1 MKTVWRV
8 FSYLKRYPWMA
19 AGTLTCAILS
29 TLMVIVFPATAKWI
43 IDDVV
48 RANRPDKLLPLILLA
63 AVAFL
68 VQHGF
73 KALRLVLNNTFEQ
86 RVIFDLRSD
95 LYSHIQLLPLRW
107 FDNRAT
113 GDLMTRVIEDV
124 NSVER
129 VLIDGIEQGVVAI
142 LQVVIVISVMFYL
155 NVKLALLAL
164 VPFPLLIAG
173 ALTYTLTAHRRY
185 RSQRRASSNMNALL
199 HDNLAGV
206 RQIKSFVREREEHAR
221 FNRVS
226 DQLRHA
232 TLVVMRVWAIYS
244 PSMSM
249 FEAIGALLVLGFGG
263 HAVLTGAMQI
273 GDLVAFLMLT
283 AFLYDP
289 VSRLHQLNQLVQA
302 GRAAGERVF
311 EILDEQVEAGAVA
324 GIGDPGTAITDR
336 GYKARILGDI
346 RYENVSFSYVEGLP
360 ALRCVSFHAPPGATV
375 ALVGATGA
383 GKSTLVNL
391 LVRFYEFTSGEI
403 HIDGKPVR
411 EYELRTLR
419 EAIGVV
425 TQESFLFNGSIREN
439 LLMGKPDA
447 TDAELWRAVDAAN
460 ARQFIERLP
469 DGLESVVGE
478 RGVKLSVGEK
488 QRLSIARSLLKDPP
502 ILILDEATASVDTA
516 TERLIQEALERLMA
530 NRTSIVIA
538 HRLSTIV
545 YAWKICAAVPAKFAR
560 GLATARDRVAGGNHY
575 LGKSR
580 ARAAITGLRR
590 IPLSGRRWCR
600 CGRSR
605 NRDGLAGLQFTTVFD
620 VVGFLQFIDAYFVHF
635 GYGRQ
640 CLSARHDVRV
650 AHSGGMRRRHGWS
663 GRIRRRGRAL
673 SNHDPWPDVGNF
685 LLQL

>member
-8 FSYLKRYPWMA
+8 FAYLKRYPWLA
-19 AGTLTCAILS
+19 AGTLVCAIMG
-29 TLMVIVFPATAKWI
+29 TLMVIVFPSVTKWI

-68 VQHGF
+68 VQHLF
-73 KALRLVLNNTFEQ
+73 NSLRIILNNTFEQ
-86 RVIFDLRSD
+86 KVIFDLRSD

-129 VLIDGIEQGVVAI
+129 VLIDGIEQGVVAV
-142 LQVVIVISVMFYL
+142 LQIVIVVAVMFYW
-155 NVKLALLAL
+155 NAKLALLAL
-164 VPFPLLIAG
+164 VPLPLLIVG
-173 ALTYTLTAHRRY
+173 ALAYTLTAHRRY
-185 RSQRRASSNMNALL
+185 RLQRRAASNINALL
-199 HDNLAGV
+199 HDNLAGI
-206 RQIKSFVREREEHAR
+206 RQIKSFAREREEHAR
-221 FNRVS
+221 FNRAS

-232 TLVVMRVWAIYS
+232 TLVVMRTWAIYS

-249 FEAIGALLVLGFGG
+249 FEAIGALLVLGFGS
-263 HAVLTGAMQI
+263 HAVLTGSLQL
-273 GDLVAFLMLT
+273 GDLVGILMLM

-289 VSRLHQLNQLVQA
+289 ISRLHQLNQLVQA

-311 EILDEQVEAGAVA
+311 EIIDEDVEPGVVAGA
-324 GIGDPGTAITDR
+324 GDPGIATIDR
-336 GYKARILGDI
+336 GYSARIIGDI
-346 RYENVSFSYVEGLP
+346 RYEDVSFSYVDGLS
-360 ALRCVSFHAPPGATV
+360 ALRHISFHALPGTTT

-391 LVRFYEFTSGEI
+391 LVRFYEFDSGQI
-403 HIDGKPVR
+403 YVDDKPVR
-411 EYELRTLR
+411 EYDLRTLR

-439 LLMGKPDA
+439 LLMGKPTA
-447 TDAELWRAVDAAN
+447 SDAELWRAVDAAN

-469 DGLESVVGE
+469 QGLESVVGE

-488 QRLSIARSLLKDPP
+488 QRLSIARALLKDPP

-516 TERLIQEALERLMA
+516 TERLIQEALEHLMA

-545 YAWKICAAVPAKFAR
+545 GADQILVLDH
-560 GLATARDRVAGGNHY
+560 GRVAERGTHEELLVLDQKY
-575 LGKSR
+575 AQLCRQSLLESSPQR
-580 ARAAITGLRR
+580 QAE
-590 IPLSGRRWCR
+590 PLETIVTSE
-600 CGRSR
+600 
-605 NRDGLAGLQFTTVFD
+605 
-620 VVGFLQFIDAYFVHF
+620 
-635 GYGRQ
+635 
-640 CLSARHDVRV
+640 V
-650 AHSGGMRRRHGWS
+650 AEPEEER
-663 GRIRRRGRAL
+663 L
-673 SNHDPWPDVGNF
+673 PV
-685 LLQL
+685 

>member
-1 MKTVWRV
+1 MFQHANDSKNLELLDADFVRRMIRFIGHAQILTTKQRSPITSSNSMAEAIRVIHRLRVNLLRMKTVWRV
-8 FSYLKRYPWMA
+8 FAYLKRYPGLA
-19 AGTLTCAILS
+19 AGTLACAILG
-29 TLMVIVFPATAKWI
+29 TLMVIVFPGVTKWI

-48 RANRPDKLLPLILLA
+48 RANRPDKLVPLILLA
-63 AVAFL
+63 TVAFL
-68 VQHGF
+68 IQHLF
-73 KALRLVLNNTFEQ
+73 NSLRIILNNTFEQ
-86 RVIFDLRSD
+86 KVIFDLRSD

-129 VLIDGIEQGVVAI
+129 VLIDGIEQGMVAI
-142 LQVVIVISVMFYL
+142 LQIVIVVAVMFYW
-155 NVKLALLAL
+155 NAKLALLAL

-173 ALTYTLTAHRRY
+173 ALSYTLTAHRRY
-185 RSQRRASSNMNALL
+185 RLQRRAASNINALL

-206 RQIKSFVREREEHAR
+206 RQIKSFAREREEHAR
-221 FNRVS
+221 FNRAS

-232 TLVVMRVWAIYS
+232 TLVVMRTWAIYS

-249 FEAIGALLVLGFGG
+249 FEAIGALLVLGFGS
-263 HAVLTGAMQI
+263 HAVLTGSLQL
-273 GDLVAFLMLT
+273 GDLVGLLMLM

-289 VSRLHQLNQLVQA
+289 ISRLHQLNQLVQA

-311 EILDEQVEAGAVA
+311 EILDEDAEPGVAARVGDAGA
-324 GIGDPGTAITDR
+324 AINDR
-336 GYKARILGDI
+336 GYSKRISGDI
-346 RYENVSFSYVEGLP
+346 RYQNVSFSYVEGLP
-360 ALRCVSFHAPPGATV
+360 ALRHISFHALPGTTT

-391 LVRFYEFTSGEI
+391 LVRFYEFDTGEI
-403 HIDGKPVR
+403 YVDDKPIR
-411 EYELRTLR
+411 DYDLRTLR

-439 LLMGKPDA
+439 LLMGKPTA

-469 DGLESVVGE
+469 QGLESVVGE

-488 QRLSIARSLLKDPP
+488 QRLSIARALLKDPP

-516 TERLIQEALERLMA
+516 TERLIQEALEHLMA

-545 YAWKICAAVPAKFAR
+545 HADQILV
-560 GLATARDRVAGGNHY
+560 LDR
-575 LGKSR
+575 
-580 ARAAITGLRR
+580 
-590 IPLSGRRWCR
+590 
-600 CGRSR
+600 
-605 NRDGLAGLQFTTVFD
+605 
-620 VVGFLQFIDAYFVHF
+620 
-635 GYGRQ
+635 
-640 CLSARHDVRV
+640 
-650 AHSGGMRRRHGWS
+650 
-663 GRIRRRGRAL
+663 GRIIERGTHDELLAL
-673 SNHDPWPDVGNF
+673 DRKYAQLCRQSLLESSPQRETDVATETVTSEIQEPEEER
-685 LLQL
+685 LPV

>member
-8 FSYLKRYPWMA
+8 FAYLKRYPWMA
-19 AGTLTCAILS
+19 AGTFSCAILT
-29 TLMVIVFPATAKWI
+29 TLMVIVFPGATKWMI
-43 IDDVV
+43 NDVV
-48 RANRPDKLLPLILLA
+48 RGQRPDKLLPLVFLA

-68 VQHGF
+68 LQHVF
-73 KALRLVLNNTFEQ
+73 NSLRIILNNTFEQ
-86 RVIFDLRSD
+86 KVIFDLRSD

-129 VLIDGIEQGVVAI
+129 VLIDGIEQGVVAV
-142 LQVVIVISVMFYL
+142 LQIVIVLAVMFYW
-155 NVKLALLAL
+155 NAKLAILAL
-164 VPFPLLIAG
+164 VPFPLLIGG
-173 ALTYTLTAHRRY
+173 ALAYTLTAHRRY
-185 RSQRRASSNMNALL
+185 RLQRRASSTINALL
-199 HDNLAGV
+199 HDNLAGI
-206 RQIKSFVREREEHAR
+206 RQIKSFVRELEEHAR
-221 FNRVS
+221 FNRAS
-226 DQLRHA
+226 DQLRRA

-249 FEAIGALLVLGFGG
+249 FEAIGALLILGFGA
-263 HAVLTGAMQI
+263 HAALTGEMQI

-311 EILDEQVEAGAVA
+311 EILDEPCEPGIVAGAALKHHAPSIASPLGEGERIKVRRFSA
-324 GIGDPGTAITDR
+324 EASEKIQPSPYPLPLKGRGEAISR
-336 GYKARILGDI
+336 KAALHEHDHIPIAGDI
-346 RYENVSFSYVEGLP
+346 RYEDVSFSYTEGLP
-360 ALRCVSFHAPPGATV
+360 ALRRVSFHAPPGATI

-391 LVRFYEFTSGEI
+391 LVRFYEFTSGQI
-403 HIDGKPVR
+403 YVDGKPIR
-411 EYELRTLR
+411 NYELHALR

-447 TDAELWRAVDAAN
+447 TDAELWRTVDAAN
-460 ARQFIERLP
+460 AREFIERLP

-488 QRLSIARSLLKDPP
+488 QRLSIARALLKDPP

-545 YAWKICAAVPAKFAR
+545 HADQILV
-560 GLATARDRVAGGNHY
+560 LDH
-575 LGKSR
+575 
-580 ARAAITGLRR
+580 
-590 IPLSGRRWCR
+590 
-600 CGRSR
+600 
-605 NRDGLAGLQFTTVFD
+605 
-620 VVGFLQFIDAYFVHF
+620 
-635 GYGRQ
+635 
-640 CLSARHDVRV
+640 
-650 AHSGGMRRRHGWS
+650 
-663 GRIRRRGRAL
+663 GRIIERGTHDKLVAL
-673 SNHDPWPDVGNF
+673 DGKYARLCRQS
-685 LLQL
+685 LLEASPLRETEPREEIVASQTLEKEERLPV

>member
-8 FSYLKRYPWMA
+8 FAYLRRYPWMA

-29 TLMVIVFPATAKWI
+29 TVMVIVFPTVTKWI
-43 IDDVV
+43 INDVV
-48 RANRPDKLLPLILLA
+48 RGNHPEKLLPLILLA
-63 AVAFL
+63 ALAFL
-68 VQHGF
+68 LQHVF
-73 KALRLVLNNTFEQ
+73 NALRIVLNNTFEQ
-86 RVIFDLRSD
+86 KVIFDLRSD

-129 VLIDGIEQGVVAI
+129 VLIDGIEQGVGAV
-142 LQVVIVISVMFYL
+142 LQFGIVMVVMFYL
-155 NVKLALLAL
+155 NAKLALLAL
-164 VPFPLLIAG
+164 APFPLLIAG

-185 RSQRRASSNMNALL
+185 RLQRRAASAMNALL
-199 HDNLAGV
+199 HDNLSGV

-249 FEAIGALLVLGFGG
+249 FEAFGAVLVLGFGS
-263 HAVLTGAMQI
+263 HAVLTGVMQI

-311 EILDEQVEAGAVA
+311 EILDEPCEPGIVAGAALKHHAPSIASPLGEGERIKVRRFSA
-324 GIGDPGTAITDR
+324 EASEKIQPSPYPLPLKGRGEAISR
-336 GYKARILGDI
+336 KAALHEHDHIPIAGDI
-346 RYENVSFSYVEGLP
+346 RYEDVSFSYTEGLP
-360 ALRCVSFHAPPGATV
+360 ALRRVSFHAPPGATI

-391 LVRFYEFTSGEI
+391 LVRFYEFSAGEI
-403 HIDGKPVR
+403 YVDGRPIR
-411 EYELRTLR
+411 EYALRSLR

-439 LLMGKPDA
+439 LLMGKPRA
-447 TDAELWRAVDAAN
+447 SDAELWSAVDAAN
-460 ARQFIERLP
+460 ARGFIERLP
-469 DGLESVVGE
+469 TGLESIVGE

-488 QRLSIARSLLKDPP
+488 QRLSIARALLKDPP

-516 TERLIQEALERLMA
+516 TERLIQEALERLMFH
-530 NRTSIVIA
+530 RTSIVIA

-545 YAWKICAAVPAKFAR
+545 
-560 GLATARDRVAGGNHY
+560 
-575 LGKSR
+575 
-580 ARAAITGLRR
+580 
-590 IPLSGRRWCR
+590 
-600 CGRSR
+600 
-605 NRDGLAGLQFTTVFD
+605 
-620 VVGFLQFIDAYFVHF
+620 
-635 GYGRQ
+635 
-640 CLSARHDVRV
+640 
-650 AHSGGMRRRHGWS
+650 HGDQILVLDH
-663 GRIRRRGRAL
+663 GRIIERGT
-673 SNHDPWPDVGNF
+673 HDELLAFGGKYARLCEQSLLETSVQPDLESPADIASLPIPVPDE
-685 LLQL
+685 QLPV